1 MDFHRGGLVALSGR
15 QPPSEEVGG
24 SGRAPGLARL
34 WRAAPAPAPFAPLA
48 PEHPETASGG
58 WLEDSEEIS
67 AQPKE
72 EEEGV
77 DGSTPVGMTT
87 DAGERPTEE
96 AAEAELWRLGLMH
109 L

>member
-1 MDFHRGGLVALSGR
+1 MDFHCGRLVALSGR

-24 SGRAPGLARL
+24 SGRASGLACL
-34 WRAAPAPAPFAPLA
+34 WQVAPAPFAPLA
-48 PEHPETASGG
+48 PETASGG

-72 EEEGV
+72 EEEE

-87 DAGERPTEE
+87 DAVVRPTEE
-96 AAEAELWRLGLMH
+96 AAEAELWRQGLMH